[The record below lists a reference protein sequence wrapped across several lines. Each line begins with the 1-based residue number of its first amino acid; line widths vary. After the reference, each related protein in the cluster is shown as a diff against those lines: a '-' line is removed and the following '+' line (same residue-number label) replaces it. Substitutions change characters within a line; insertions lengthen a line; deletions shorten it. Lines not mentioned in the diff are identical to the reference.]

1 MSKSILHTPEGVRD
15 IYNEEIEKRD
25 VIIKQLKDLIKTYGY
40 DNIETPTFEYMSVYY
55 KDITLKKTKD
65 LYKFFDKDGNTLVL
79 RPDFTPSIAR
89 AVSKYFTDERIVRL
103 FYVGNVFANN
113 RRYQGR
119 LKESCQ
125 FGGELIGE
133 DSIDSDAEIIAII
146 VNALKACKLNDF
158 QISIGHADIF
168 KGLVDAGSFSED
180 DIEIIREYML
190 NRNVFGLEEFLDSQN
205 VDEKLS
211 GLFLNVCKMYTPNTN
226 EWNDLLSIAK
236 DYDVLY
242 SALNYLDKLY
252 ALLKDYGVENYISF
266 ETGSLSE
273 FDYYTGITFAGYTYG
288 SGEPIVTGG
297 RYNNLLSNF
306 GKSRPAIGFGI
317 FVDELQ
323 LALDRQN
330 ILVTPRVEK
339 IIMCYKEDN
348 RAKAISKANALRNE
362 GNVIEL
368 VLIKDDFDNVESLYK
383 GENVTVM
390 EIK

>member
-1 MSKSILHTPEGVRD
+1 MKKTILHTPEGVRD
-15 IYNEEIEKRD
+15 IYNEEIEKRE

-55 KDITLKKTKD
+55 KDITLRKSKD

-89 AVSKYFTDERIVRL
+89 AVSKYFTDDKVIRL

-133 DSIDSDAEIIAII
+133 ESIDSDAEIISII
-146 VNALKACKLNDF
+146 VNALKSCKLDDF
-158 QISIGHADIF
+158 QISVGHADIF
-168 KGLVDAGSFSED
+168 KGLIDIGKFDED
-180 DIEIIREYML
+180 DTETIREYML
-190 NRNVFGLEEFLDSQN
+190 NRNVFGLEEFLESNNTSKDLI
-205 VDEKLS
+205 DMFLS
-211 GLFLNVCKMYTPNTN
+211 ICKMYTPGSDD
-226 EWNDLLSIAK
+226 WNRLLDKANQYKILSK
-236 DYDVLY
+236 
-242 SALNYLDKLY
+242 SLNYLNDLY
-252 ALLKDYGVENYISF
+252 EVLRKYGVEKYISF

-273 FDYYTGITFAGYTYG
+273 YDYYTGITFAGYTYK

-297 RYNNLLSNF
+297 RYDNLLSNF
-306 GKSRPAIGFGI
+306 GNKRPAIGFGI
-317 FVDELQ
+317 FVDQLQ

-330 ILVTPRVEK
+330 ILYIEKSNK
-339 IIMCYKEDN
+339 IIICYKSCD
-348 RAKAISKANALRNE
+348 RKKAINEAIKLRKQSNI
-362 GNVIEL
+362 VEL
-368 VLIKDDFDNVESLYK
+368 ILLKDDFDKAKALYED
-383 GENVTVM
+383 ENVTVM

>member
-1 MSKSILHTPEGVRD
+1 MKKTILHTPEGVRD
-15 IYNEEIEKRD
+15 IYNEEIEKRE
-25 VIIKQLKDLIKTYGY
+25 VIIKKLKDLIKTYGY

-55 KDITLKKTKD
+55 KDITLRKSMD
-65 LYKFFDKDGNTLVL
+65 LYKFFDKEGNTLVL

-89 AVSKYFTDERIVRL
+89 AVSKYFTDDKVIRL

-133 DSIDSDAEIIAII
+133 ESIDSDGEIISVI
-146 VNALKACKLNDF
+146 VNALKSCNLSDF

-168 KGLVDAGSFSED
+168 KGLI
-180 DIEIIREYML
+180 DIGDFDEENMEIIREYML
-190 NRNVFGLEEFLDSQN
+190 NRNIFGLEEFLESKNTNEDLI
-205 VDEKLS
+205 DMFLS
-211 GLFLNVCKMYTPNTN
+211 ICKMYTPGSD
-226 EWNDLLSIAK
+226 EWNNLLNKAK
-236 DYDVLY
+236 SYDTLY
-242 SALNYLDKLY
+242 KSLNYLNDLY
-252 ALLKDYGVENYISF
+252 EVLRSYGVEKYISF

-273 FDYYTGITFAGYTYG
+273 YDYYTGIIFAGYTYK

-297 RYNNLLSNF
+297 RYDNLLSNF

-317 FVDELQ
+317 FVDQLQ

-330 ILVTPRVEK
+330 ILYTKKNNK
-339 IIMCYKEDN
+339 IIICYETADRN
-348 RAKAISKANALRNE
+348 KAINEAIKLRNQ
-362 GNVIEL
+362 GNIVEL
-368 VLIKDDFDNVESLYK
+368 ILLKDDFVKIKALYEDK
-383 GENVTVM
+383 NVTVM